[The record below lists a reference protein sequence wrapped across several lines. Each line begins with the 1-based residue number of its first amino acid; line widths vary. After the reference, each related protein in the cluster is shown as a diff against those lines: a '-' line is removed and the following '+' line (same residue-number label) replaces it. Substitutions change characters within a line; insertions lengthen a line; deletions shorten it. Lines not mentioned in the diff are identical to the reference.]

1 MVQAVLSGL
10 INPDPS
16 TTASLLRLTKHVRL
30 FGKYFRRTQIFST
43 ARFVHLPESRQLVMF
58 YWEKVVAATQ
68 APGQVIADSDE
79 ALYPVR
85 FLTQALSIFKES
97 LAQWSP
103 RKKAASQTIGW
114 SLPVRGIPTAKSR
127 GVVEELPPEFVT
139 SAVQLIMRRLMLMD
153 ESDLNKWSEDP
164 EEWIN
169 MEESDNDAWEFGIRV
184 RRSHRVDSPF

>member
-16 TTASLLRLTKHVRL
+16 TAASLLRLTKHVRL
-30 FGKYFRRTQIFST
+30 FGKYFRRTQMFST

-58 YWEKVVAATQ
+58 YWEKVVVATQ
-68 APGQVIADSDE
+68 APGQAIADSDG

-103 RKKAASQTIGW
+103 RKKATSQTIGW
-114 SLPVRGIPTAKSR
+114 SLLARRIHTAKLR
-127 GVVEELPPEFVT
+127 DIVEELPPEFVT
-139 SAVQLIMRRLMLMD
+139 SAVQLFMNQLMLMD
-153 ESDLNKWSEDP
+153 ETDLNKWLEDP

-184 RRSHRVDSPF
+184 RRSY